1 MTQTKNTN
9 RLQDEIDDNL
19 RRAYN
24 DVLKED
30 VPDRFTDLLNQL
42 RARDADAVS
51 SGSGADGN

>member
-42 RARDADAVS
+42 RARDSDAVS

>member
-1 MTQTKNTN
+1 MTQAKKHT
-9 RLQDEIDDNL
+9 RLQDEIDENL

-42 RARDADAVS
+42 RAQDNSASS

>member
-1 MTQTKNTN
+1 MTQNKRHT

-19 RRAYN
+19 RRAYD

-42 RARDADAVS
+42 RARDGGAGA